1 MNRGINVYGG
11 GGGAKSNNDKEQFMV
26 VGTCLNGGQEKFSG
40 EFIIMDDGMPPPHP
54 PEPKP

>member
-11 GGGAKSNNDKEQFMV
+11 EGGAKSNNDKEQFMV
-26 VGTCLNGGQEKFSG
+26 MVVGTCLNGGQEKFRG

-54 PEPKP
+54 PPH